1 MEGPTP
7 KEKIQLERAYA
18 LWKKI
23 APSLKWILIIAL
35 GTGIGN
41 IISFPALDWYSNNQS
56 QESSLNSESDSNNAI
71 SSDNAT
77 CNIAI
82 IPIDSGITTVTDG
95 EFLGMEGYFN
105 TSADDIVDVFSE
117 AEKED
122 RIEGIVLRI
131 DSGGGTPVASE
142 IIAEAVNNAKK
153 PIVALIR
160 EAGNSGAYLVASAAD
175 TIIASP
181 MSDVGSIGVTMSY
194 LANVEENVKNGKQ
207 FVELVAGKFK
217 EVGNPDRPLSSEE
230 RALFQRD
237 LNIVYNQMVEEISKN
252 RNMPIEKVR
261 QLADGS
267 SMPGTLALKNGLIDQ
282 LGGQETVRVWF
293 AKKLNINNDEIEF
306 CKPVWYISDEK

>member
-142 IIAEAVNNAKK
+142 IIAEAAKNAKK
-153 PIVALIR
+153 PVVALIR

>member
-1 MEGPTP
+1 MIKIFVLVISDRFFVINLDKHNFMEGPTP

-105 TSADDIVDVFSE
+105 TSADDIVDVFE
-117 AEKED
+117 YDRGEPIVKILAYCLMPNHFHLLIEEIKEG
-122 RIEGIVLRI
+122 GISKFMQKLQTGYTMYFNKKFERSGVLFQGRFKSRHA
-131 DSGGGTPVASE
+131 DSGNYARYLFSYVHLNP
-142 IIAEAVNNAKK
+142 INNRNIEK
-153 PIVALIR
+153 PKALNIL
-160 EAGNSGAYLVASAAD
+160 NIHTFSSLQDYL
-175 TIIASP
+175 
-181 MSDVGSIGVTMSY
+181 G
-194 LANVEENVKNGKQ
+194 
-207 FVELVAGKFK
+207 
-217 EVGNPDRPLSSEE
+217 EE
-230 RALFQRD
+230 REQSKIVDTKRFSDLFQNKEAIINELFDWINLPQGPTLRSQS
-237 LNIVYNQMVEEISKN
+237 YEI
-252 RNMPIEKVR
+252 
-261 QLADGS
+261 
-267 SMPGTLALKNGLIDQ
+267 
-282 LGGQETVRVWF
+282 
-293 AKKLNINNDEIEF
+293 
-306 CKPVWYISDEK
+306 

>member
-1 MEGPTP
+1 MEGPTY

-23 APSLKWILIIAL
+23 APSLKWILVIAL

-71 SSDNAT
+71 SSNNAT
-77 CNIAI
+77 CNIAV
-82 IPIDSGITTVTDG
+82 IPIDSGIATVTDG
-95 EFLGMEGYFN
+95 EFLGMEGDFN
-105 TSADDIVDVFSE
+105 TSADNVVDVITE

-122 RIEGIVLRI
+122 RIEGIMLRI

-142 IIAEAVNNAKK
+142 IIAEAVKNAKK
-153 PIVALIR
+153 PVIALIR

-194 LANVEENVKNGKQ
+194 LANAEENVKSGKQ
-207 FVELVAGKFK
+207 FIELVAGKFK
-217 EVGNPDRPLSSEE
+217 EVGNPDRPLSNEE

-237 LNIVYNQMVEEISKN
+237 LDIVYSQMVEEISKN

-267 SMPGTLALKNGLIDQ
+267 SMPGTLALKNGLVDE
-282 LGGQETVRVWF
+282 LGGQETARAWF
-293 AKKLNINNDEIEF
+293 AKKLDIENDEIEF
-306 CKPVWYISDEK
+306 CKPVWSVPDEE

>member
-194 LANVEENVKNGKQ
+194 LANVEENIKNGKQ
-207 FVELVAGKFK
+207 FIELVAGRFK
-217 EVGNPDRPLSSEE
+217 ETGNPDRPLSKEE
-230 RALFQRD
+230 LALFQRD
-237 LNIVYNQMVEEISKN
+237 LNIVHNQMIEEISKN

-267 SMPGTLALKNGLIDQ
+267 SAPGILALKNGLIDE

-293 AKKLNINNDEIEF
+293 AKKLNIENNEIEF
-306 CKPVWYISDEK
+306 CKPVWNISYEE

>member
-1 MEGPTP
+1 MEGPTH

-18 LWKKI
+18 LWKKL

-56 QESSLNSESDSNNAI
+56 QESSVDSGQNDNAI
-71 SSDNAT
+71 SSESAS
-77 CNIAI
+77 CNIAV
-82 IPIDSGITTVTDG
+82 IPIDSGIATVTDG
-95 EFLGMEGYFN
+95 EFLGMEGDFN
-105 TSADDIVDVFSE
+105 TSADNVVDVITE

-122 RIEGIVLRI
+122 RIEGIMLRI

-142 IIAEAVNNAKK
+142 IIANAVKNAKK

-194 LANVEENVKNGKQ
+194 LANVEENVKSGKQ
-207 FVELVAGKFK
+207 FIELVAGRFK
-217 EVGNPDRPLSSEE
+217 DVGNPDRPLSNEE

-267 SMPGTLALKNGLIDQ
+267 SMPGTLALRNGLIDE
-282 LGGQETVRVWF
+282 LGGQETAHAWF
-293 AKKLNINNDEIEF
+293 AKKLDKSKDEIEF
-306 CKPVWYISDEK
+306 CKPVWSVPDEE